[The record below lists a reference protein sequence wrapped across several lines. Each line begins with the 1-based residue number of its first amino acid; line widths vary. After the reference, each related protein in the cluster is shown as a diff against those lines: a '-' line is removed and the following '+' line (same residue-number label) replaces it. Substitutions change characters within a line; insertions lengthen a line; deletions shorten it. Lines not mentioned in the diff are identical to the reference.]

1 MQLVDWL
8 KAHNMTGTDLANLLG
23 VDDSTI
29 NRLIPKDGKK
39 QMRRPS
45 LDLAARISA
54 ATNGEVTA
62 NDFMD
67 GVPVGGG
74 SDGNADGPGN
84 PSRDAAA

>member
-8 KAHNMTGTDLANLLG
+8 KAHNMTGTDLANLIG

-39 QMRRPS
+39 QKRRPS
-45 LDLAARISA
+45 LDLAAKISA

-67 GVPVGGG
+67 GVPAGGV
-74 SDGNADGPGN
+74 SDRNAEDPEN